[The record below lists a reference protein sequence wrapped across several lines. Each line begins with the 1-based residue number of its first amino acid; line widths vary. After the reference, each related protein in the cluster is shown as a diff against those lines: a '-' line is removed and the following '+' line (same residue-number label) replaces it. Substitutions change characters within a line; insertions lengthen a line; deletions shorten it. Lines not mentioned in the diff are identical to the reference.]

1 MQIRICADVTCK
13 CRNAGDADRRLN
25 RRAAVVAVVASE
37 RRRMRTQRGGKCLP
51 FCSALKGH
59 IVPAVPLRLPASK
72 PSLGRRLH

>member
-1 MQIRICADVTCK
+1 MQIRICAEVTCG

-25 RRAAVVAVVASE
+25 WRAAAAAASE
-37 RRRMRTQRGGKCLP
+37 RQWMKMQRGGKCLP

-72 PSLGRRLH
+72 PSLGRRPH

>member
-1 MQIRICADVTCK
+1 MQIRICADVTCE
-13 CRNAGDADRRLN
+13 CWHARDADRRLN
-25 RRAAVVAVVASE
+25 RRAAAVAVAHY
-37 RRRMRTQRGGKCLP
+37 RRRMREERGGKCLP